1 MEAVNGVER
10 LAAGPLRFGARL
22 SAARGSVIDYTG
34 SAIVNAANEGCLS
47 GGGVDGAVSNAGGD
61 ELMEARRALPCLQKG
76 GSRGFIRCRTGDSRT
91 TSAGEMACEW
101 VIHAVGPNYRFHDDF
116 APADALLYSAYCS
129 AMREAREKRLPD
141 VAFSLLSAGIFRG
154 DRDLR
159 DVLALGIL
167 AVKAGAYEGLNDVFL
182 VGFTDREVCTLTQLV
197 QDLVVDADCERA
209 TEEMLDSFGATVQ
222 GLHQRAMLSAELQTM
237 PLGYGMAAAAATSI
251 PP

>member
-1 MEAVNGVER
+1 MGVSEACDQHVP
-10 LAAGPLRFGARL
+10 LALPRTHAPCAVRASLRR
-22 SAARGSVIDYTG
+22 
-34 SAIVNAANEGCLS
+34 
-47 GGGVDGAVSNAGGD
+47 AVSNAGGD

-91 TSAGEMACEW
+91 TIAGEMACEW

-167 AVKAGAYEGLNDVFL
+167 AVPHQPERHSMRTPAASRLHRRVI
-182 VGFTDREVCTLTQLV
+182 TSTHVCTSLAP
-197 QDLVVDADCERA
+197 DAR
-209 TEEMLDSFGATVQ
+209 
-222 GLHQRAMLSAELQTM
+222 
-237 PLGYGMAAAAATSI
+237 
-251 PP
+251 

>member
-182 VGFTDREVCTLTQLV
+182 VGFTEREVRTLTQLV

-209 TEEMLDSFGATVQ
+209 TEEMLDSFGATV
-222 GLHQRAMLSAELQTM
+222 RPSPDCTRDRE
-237 PLGYGMAAAAATSI
+237 
-251 PP
+251 